1 MAYSQQQKDKI
12 FETVFTEIING
23 RAVRNIL
30 KDEGMPNATTFFEW
44 LSQDEEKNKQ
54 YARACELR
62 AEALFDEILEI
73 ADDKSQDVEYTENG
87 QTQNSEFIQ
96 RSRVRIDARKWV
108 ASKLNPKKFGDK
120 VDVTTQGEKINQP
133 QAIQIEIVK
142 ADEAK
147 GDASISE

>member
-1 MAYSQQQKDKI
+1 MAYSQQEKDKI

-30 KDEGMPNATTFFEW
+30 KDEGMPNATTFFQW
-44 LSQDEEKNKQ
+44 LSEDEEKNKQ

-62 AEALFDEILEI
+62 AEAIFDEILEI
-73 ADDKSQDVEYTENG
+73 ADDKSQDELHTENAII
-87 QTQNSEFIQ
+87 QNSEFIQ

-120 VDVTTQGEKINQP
+120 IQTEHSGEITTN
-133 QAIQIEIVK
+133 V
-142 ADEAK
+142 
-147 GDASISE
+147 ISLGNGIKPNETNT